1 HKTQNPNSNRFLY
14 SLDSWLRNDVG
25 QLIAGQQNFYTRL
38 LFIDDPRE
46 ASNPAVNKKYQN
58 YDLLFKYNCN
68 DLRTFKIGSRI
79 RLVQDGIT
87 VTGTIDTLEI
97 DYQLRQMRINGTI

>member
-1 HKTQNPNSNRFLY
+1 MIP
-14 SLDSWLRNDVG
+14 
-25 QLIAGQQNFYTRL
+25 
-38 LFIDDPRE
+38 E
-46 ASNPAVNKKYQN
+46 ASNPSVNKKYQN
-58 YDLLFKYNCN
+58 YDLLFKYNCD

-79 RLVQDGIT
+79 RLVQDGVT